1 MRVLIVDDEELLAQ
15 AIHEAFR
22 REIIAADI
30 AYDGATALEM
40 DSVNEYDVVVLDRDL
55 PVIHGDR
62 VCAELSAAGSRARV
76 LMLTASGRL
85 TDKVEGFRLGADDYL
100 AKPFAF
106 PELIAR
112 VRALGRRTAE
122 ATPVVY
128 EYHGVRL
135 DAFRHDVFRD
145 GTYIRLS
152 KKEFAILEVLMAAD
166 GATVSAERILEKA
179 WDENVDPFTNSIRV
193 TLSTLRKK
201 LGQPGIIETVSG
213 VGYRIAAPVE

>member
-62 VCAELSAAGSRARV
+62 VCPELSAAGSRARV

-85 TDKVEGFRLGADDYL
+85 TDKVEGFRLGAEDYL

-135 DAFRHDVFRD
+135 DAFRHDVSRD

-152 KKEFAILEVLMAAD
+152 KK
-166 GATVSAERILEKA
+166 
-179 WDENVDPFTNSIRV
+179 RV
-193 TLSTLRKK
+193 CDS
-201 LGQPGIIETVSG
+201 
-213 VGYRIAAPVE
+213 